1 MFTHRRPGC
10 PAFSGISGG
19 DIGTTPPSS
28 LEPVRVQLIAP
39 RYPALAPPSADP
51 SSGLRGGASVAR
63 ICFVG
68 PRLVPYGQRKA
79 ADLQNR
85 SALHVLA
92 NTTPRAPR
100 RRGAGQTIAP
110 GWHGHLARVKS
121 WPRWPCHG
129 F

>member
-68 PRLVPYGQRKA
+68 PRYTSSLTLLPARRDAGALVRQ
-79 ADLQNR
+79 
-85 SALHVLA
+85 S
-92 NTTPRAPR
+92 
-100 RRGAGQTIAP
+100 
-110 GWHGHLARVKS
+110 HLGGTGILPA
-121 WPRWPCHG
+121 
-129 F
+129 